1 MNEATIHTTGTRI
14 TFCHSN
20 YNNHNISSRSHSSKN
35 SKQENSLIIR
45 FIITQEPKANLQT
58 QNKSQQ
64 QNSLLF
70 ICFTAIATHKN
81 ILFF

>member
-20 YNNHNISSRSHSSKN
+20 YNNHNISRRSHSSKN

-58 QNKSQQ
+58 QQQ
-64 QNSLLF
+64 DSLLF
-70 ICFTAIATHKN
+70 ICFTAIVTHKN